1 MTKTKK
7 NKVSI
12 PALKR
17 SASAPAREKTL
28 LNKLDQALQRVPKGT
43 FSRVGGNL
51 GSTFGPIG
59 AKIGKM
65 AGKGLSA
72 ITGYGDYTV
81 SSNTLSTVST
91 SVDMVPQFV
100 RNEHSV
106 RVRHRE
112 FIRDLLVPSNPA
124 DFNVAD
130 EVINPANKNLF
141 PWLCRMAKQYSQYK
155 IHGMVF
161 TYKTMSSD
169 YAASGPLGT
178 VFMATNYNAL
188 DRAFQSKVELEN
200 TEFAVSTKPSQSLIH
215 AIECDPKV
223 SGFDILYV
231 RDPAYDTTGEVSD
244 RRFYDYGRFQVGTQ
258 GLPGSTGNTL
268 GELWVS
274 YDIELIKPIPG
285 GSLVTGTSLISKPDG
300 TVGVAALKPSENRYS
315 PNITLSMPKFNPT
328 ASTAYNII
336 PTNNCTLA
344 GDTALWGTVVN
355 TSPTGVMKFLK
366 NGNYQVTFYGV
377 AQTGPGSQALGR
389 LDGNTGSAIT
399 AASNGRAWYNA
410 HNKTAFPTT
419 LAPYGACIVPYIV
432 TGAAVPE
439 CPMYSFTTE
448 IRVYGIEDDGTTDN
462 VTLSLSDFTTN
473 SGSLVTNFGRWA
485 TVIWTALGSNEQDAK
500 AANFV
505 PY

>member
-1 MTKTKK
+1 
-7 NKVSI
+7 
-12 PALKR
+12 
-17 SASAPAREKTL
+17 
-28 LNKLDQALQRVPKGT
+28 VPKGT
-43 FSRVGGNL
+43 FSKVGGNL

-59 AKIGKM
+59 SKIGKM

-106 RVRHRE
+106 RVKHRE

-124 DFNVAD
+124 EFNLTD
-130 EVINPANKNLF
+130 EVINPANRNLF
-141 PWLCRMAKQYSQYK
+141 PWLCQMAKQYSQYK

-188 DRAFQSKVELEN
+188 DRAFKSKVELEN
-200 TEFAVSTKPSQSLIH
+200 SEFAVSTKPSQSLIH

-231 RDPAYDTTGEVSD
+231 RDPSYDTTGECSD

-285 GSLVTGTSLISKPDG
+285 GSLVLGTSLISKPNG
-300 TVGVAALKPSENRYS
+300 TVGVAALKPSDNRFS
-315 PNITLSMPKFNPT
+315 PNITLTMAKFNPV

-336 PTNNCTLA
+336 PTNSCTLS

-355 TSPTGVMKFLK
+355 TSPAGVMRFLK
-366 NGNYQVTFYGV
+366 NGNYQVTFYGA
-377 AQTGPGSQALGR
+377 AQTGTSLNALNIAS
-389 LDGNTGSAIT
+389 NTGCAIT

-410 HNKTAFPTT
+410 ASKTASPTT
-419 LAPYGACIVPYIV
+419 LAPYGACIVPHV
-432 TGAAVPE
+432 TSSATITE
-439 CPMYSFTTE
+439 CPVYSFTTE
-448 IRVYGIEDDGTTDN
+448 VRVYGIEDDGTSDY
-462 VTLSLSDFTTN
+462 VTFSLSDFTTHT
-473 SGSLVTNFGRWA
+473 GSLVTNFARKA